1 MTDVLFDCRNLSL
14 YPMAKSGFRGG
25 TELAV
30 ERIAHGLAENGFVVH
45 VVTKDADQME
55 RRGDSEF
62 WWPATMHPS
71 RADVVV
77 MVAALAGAEDY
88 EADCLIYFTNGAEL
102 PNRLTPEVAGLVS
115 AYPVF
120 SRKHGELLCK
130 LNPAI
135 PPERCVVTGLGV
147 DTATYTA
154 AWASICVAG
163 HTRTGLPIDEV
174 FAASKVPGRIW
185 VGNDPARGLV
195 NTLDIFDL
203 VKERV
208 PHATLHVTY
217 DLERQFARVKWQHNA
232 AAEVL
237 WECKRRLENTP
248 GVTLLGAVS
257 REEVVRQQL
266 EAQVHLWPSDPVNVG
281 SQIHGLSQLEAAAA
295 GCALVLSDVEAFPE
309 VFGEAATI
317 LPTIGTFAP
326 GPDEDGSRID
336 AQDYADAV
344 VELMTDAAK
353 WAEASRKA
361 RKLAEK
367 MTWEDVTGQ
376 WLLMLDLLAA
386 QKEAA

>member
-1 MTDVLFDCRNLSL
+1 LRE
-14 YPMAKSGFRGG
+14 P
-25 TELAV
+25 
-30 ERIAHGLAENGFVVH
+30 I
-45 VVTKDADQME
+45 
-55 RRGDSEF
+55 
-62 WWPATMHPS
+62 
-71 RADVVV
+71 
-77 MVAALAGAEDY
+77 
-88 EADCLIYFTNGAEL
+88 
-102 PNRLTPEVAGLVS
+102 TPEVAGLVS

-147 DTATYTA
+147 ELAEYP
-154 AWASICVAG
+154 
-163 HTRTGLPIDEV
+163 LPFGSTNPKYIQ
-174 FAASKVPGRIW
+174 KVPGRIW

-195 NTLDIFDL
+195 NTLDVFDL
-203 VKERV
+203 VRKRV
-208 PHATLHVTY
+208 PHATLRVTY

-248 GVTLLGAVS
+248 GVSLLGAVD
-257 REEVVRQQL
+257 RATVVREQL

-281 SQIHGLSQLEAAAA
+281 SQIHGLSQAEAAAA

-309 VFGEAATI
+309 VFGEAAVI

-367 MTWEDVTGQ
+367 NDWADVTGT
-376 WLLMLDLLAA
+376 WLLMLDKLAA
-386 QKEAA
+386 GQKKAA